1 MPNDEASE
9 ALIDRALGIEG
20 GEGDEITPPPGE
32 TPEGGEQAPT
42 GDTPP
47 AGDGADGGEELD
59 PKSKAFLA
67 WAESDPEGAEAYLA
81 HLDQQE
87 AAKAKPA
94 SKADAAPVVD
104 EAELVLQQKVDYQ
117 AHVADRVED
126 FQDYR
131 NAFNAERD
139 QYEVVREEYNVAFEN
154 MVNELMEDL
163 GISKEIAE
171 RRVISN
177 PMVVKER
184 QRLRGWNQ
192 HLVNAKGEMD
202 TKAGYLRRVSQ
213 IEKEVDA
220 YPRFQPYRIVYA
232 EMRLNGT
239 IKGAEP
245 VARRQE
251 LLNAEL
257 IKRGQK
263 PIGARAGQ
271 TPDRKALLER
281 FKKKTSINLGRQ
293 GGGVGGGRPRSE
305 ANPNPIGSTGNAL
318 ADKALENI

>member
-20 GEGDEITPPPGE
+20 SEADELTPPPDENEGDVGEPGSEDDSEE
-32 TPEGGEQAPT
+32 TPEKTGES
-42 GDTPP
+42 GDVDEP
-47 AGDGADGGEELD
+47 ELD

-81 HLDQQE
+81 HLDEKE

-94 SKADAAPVVD
+94 GKSDATPVVD
-104 EAELVLQQKVDYQ
+104 EAELILQQKVDYQ
-117 AHVADRVED
+117 AHVEDRVED

-131 NAFNAERD
+131 RQFSAERD
-139 QYEVVREEYNVAFEN
+139 AYEADRQQYNLLAEEHGADHP
-154 MVNELMEDL
+154 L
-163 GISKEIAE
+163 I
-171 RRVISN
+171 
-177 PMVVKER
+177 VKEAN
-184 QRLRGWNQ
+184 RLREWNQ
-192 HLVNAKGEMD
+192 HLVNAKSEMEN
-202 TKAGYLRRVSQ
+202 KAMYLRRASQ

-220 YPRFQPYRIVYA
+220 YPRFQPHRIVYA
-232 EMRLNGT
+232 ELRLNGT
-239 IKGAEP
+239 IKGTEP

-263 PIGARAGQ
+263 AIGSTGKPAA
-271 TPDRKALLER
+271 DRRELL
-281 FKKKTSINLGRQ
+281 KKFQKKVGINLGRQ
-293 GGGVGGGRPRSE
+293 GGGAGGGKPKGE
-305 ANPNPIGSTGNAL
+305 AKPKAIGSTGNPL